1 MRHGGFKIFRIIKII
16 LIEKINRSSQYP
28 GTYIT
33 DVMQKMSSTPW
44 WQMVEVKNKPIHSSI
59 TLFTGECVI

>member
-1 MRHGGFKIFRIIKII
+1 MII

-33 DVMQKMSSTPW
+33 DLMQKMSSTPW
-44 WQMVEVKNKPIHSSI
+44 WQMVEVKNKPIQSSI
-59 TLFTGECVI
+59 TLFAGECVI

>member
-1 MRHGGFKIFRIIKII
+1 MII

-33 DVMQKMSSTPW
+33 DLMQKMSSTPW

-59 TLFTGECVI
+59 TLFAGECVI